1 MAGQSPRHGLNI
13 PPVYFLVALA
23 LMRLLDFV
31 VPVIPLV
38 AVPYRYV
45 GLIVMAPALALALWA
60 ALLFRRAGTGIVPF
74 SPASALVTAG
84 PYRFTRNPMYLGMAG
99 VLLGAAL
106 FLGSLTPFIVIPAF
120 MALIA
125 DRFIQPEEA
134 MLERAFGRAY
144 LDYKAKVRRW
154 L

>member
-1 MAGQSPRHGLNI
+1 
-13 PPVYFLVALA
+13 
-23 LMRLLDFV
+23 
-31 VPVIPLV
+31 
-38 AVPYRYV
+38 
-45 GLIVMAPALALALWA
+45 
-60 ALLFRRAGTGIVPF
+60 
-74 SPASALVTAG
+74 
-84 PYRFTRNPMYLGMAG
+84 
-99 VLLGAAL
+99 
-106 FLGSLTPFIVIPAF
+106 